1 MSHRRSAAAAFQL
14 PCHALG
20 LPVALTSRMIKTRL
34 LLALLFVLFVS
45 VGALAQ
51 SRSAAEQSL
60 NKRAREIE
68 PLIIEASNRYRI
80 DPRLLRAIC
89 FTESRYRANAIS
101 PKGALGLMQFM
112 PETAVRYGLQNPF
125 DPKAAIDAGARYL
138 RDLLVRFNGR
148 IDLAVAA
155 YNAGEG
161 AVESFIT
168 GKRLVLRTGK
178 VINARRLVTGGIP
191 PYPETRA
198 YVRSIVWPLLNETT
212 VRTTRSGPANSINL
226 ISDRTPKQS
235 IGSSFIEVP

>member
-1 MSHRRSAAAAFQL
+1 
-14 PCHALG
+14 
-20 LPVALTSRMIKTRL
+20 MIKTRL
-34 LLALLFVLFVS
+34 LLALLLVWFVS
-45 VGALAQ
+45 AVAMAQ
-51 SRSAAEQSL
+51 SRSESERSL
-60 NKRAREIE
+60 TERAREVE
-68 PLIIEASNRYRI
+68 PLIIEAANRYRI

-112 PETAVRYGLQNPF
+112 PETAARYGLRNPF

-161 AVESFIT
+161 AVDSFLT
-168 GKRLVLRTGK
+168 GKPLVMKTGK
-178 VINARRLVTGGIP
+178 IINARGLVTGGIP

-198 YVRSIVWPLLNETT
+198 YVRSIVWPLLNSRTIRTTGTLSANSPSSISETT
-212 VRTTRSGPANSINL
+212 R
-226 ISDRTPKQS
+226 KQS
-235 IGSSFIEVP
+235 PNSSSFIEVP